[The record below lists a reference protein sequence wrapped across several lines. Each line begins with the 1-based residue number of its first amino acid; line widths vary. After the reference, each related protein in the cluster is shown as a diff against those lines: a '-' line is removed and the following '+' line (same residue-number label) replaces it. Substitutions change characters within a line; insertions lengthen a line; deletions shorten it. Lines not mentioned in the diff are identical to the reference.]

1 MFMRALNSV
10 RRGLLVAVAMLSAC
24 SQQPL
29 QPPVAGAC
37 RNAELTEF
45 DGLVIIAPHPDDEV
59 LGFAGLAGVF
69 IEQGKPVRTVVVTDG
84 DAYCSACALW
94 STGSVNGKACDASL
108 LSNLATP
115 EIDSLAEV
123 RRQESIAAAKAL
135 GRPAPE
141 FLTYPDTGLGMAWAN
156 SEAGNADKLL
166 RRTDFSS
173 CSSCGDCMTGYGMGP
188 ETQLSAK
195 TLTASLDRILGRT
208 TDKTLI
214 ATTHWLDS
222 HSDHAALGAFVSE
235 RVAAAEKGRTVAYA
249 VIHANTAKDHAS
261 SECWYPGPAAAECSC
276 FDEAR
281 VDSDPGW
288 LAALRAHRERPDW
301 PQVLPDDVDYG
312 EPWQLCLDEE
322 MRVAKPLAIDAF
334 GTQLGT
340 VGLTPGLLPDSR
352 KGLLD
357 CSAYLR
363 SFGRR
368 TEVFVV
374 RRAETP

>member
-1 MFMRALNSV
+1 MSKIVL
-10 RRGLLVAVAMLSAC
+10 LLVSILMASCAHQV
-24 SQQPL
+24 L
-29 QPPVAGAC
+29 QPPVAGEC
-37 RNAELTEF
+37 RNSELTAF

-59 LGFAGLAGVF
+59 LGFTGLAGAF
-69 IEQGKPVRTVVVTDG
+69 MAQGKPVRTIVVTDG
-84 DAYCSACALW
+84 DAYCGACALW
-94 STGSVNGKACDASL
+94 TTGSIDGKACDASA

-123 RRQESIAAAKAL
+123 RRAESIAAAKVL

-141 FLTYPDTGLGMAWAN
+141 FLTYPDTGLGIAWAN

-166 RRTDFSS
+166 RRSDFSS
-173 CSSCGDCMTGYGMGP
+173 CTSCGDCMTGYGVGP
-188 ETQLSAK
+188 ETRLSAN
-195 TLTASLDRILGRT
+195 TLTAALDRIIGST
-208 TDKTLI
+208 SDNTLI

-235 RVAAAEKGRTVAYA
+235 RVAALRHDRAVAYA
-249 VIHANTAKDHAS
+249 VIHASTAKAYAS
-261 SECWYPGPAAAECSC
+261 SECWYPGPAAKDCAC
-276 FDEAR
+276 FNEERIDQE
-281 VDSDPGW
+281 PGW
-288 LAALRAHRERPDW
+288 LTSLRAHRERPDW

-312 EPWQLCLDEE
+312 EPWQLCLDDVT
-322 MRVAKPLAIDAF
+322 RVAKPLAIDAF

-340 VGLTPGLLPDSR
+340 AGRTPGLIPESR

-357 CSAYLR
+357 CSGYLR

-374 RRAETP
+374 REFPE